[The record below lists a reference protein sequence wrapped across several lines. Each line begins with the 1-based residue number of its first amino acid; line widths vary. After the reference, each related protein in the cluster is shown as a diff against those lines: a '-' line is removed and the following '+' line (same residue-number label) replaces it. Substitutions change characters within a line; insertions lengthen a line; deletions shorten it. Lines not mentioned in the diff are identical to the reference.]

1 MGKAYGFPSLSR
13 MTPLGSLV
21 MPAGTESSFVV
32 AVGATCCWVEDEGV
46 AGCCCCWWMKRCF
59 CVSDGG
65 VVSAIVG
72 YVGGD

>member
-1 MGKAYGFPSLSR
+1 
-13 MTPLGSLV
+13 

-32 AVGATCCWVEDEGV
+32 AGAGACCWVEDEGV
-46 AGCCCCWWMKRCF
+46 AGCWWMKRCF

-72 YVGGD
+72 YIGW